1 MTVRLLI
8 VIILMPLV
16 IAAARGD
23 TDDPIRFGM
32 ASSWSGRILLT
43 PQDLLLHRSKPAWT
57 STEPALQRISTS
69 STVLRSALPGMDIRD
84 AAIWRGAII
93 ALRVQS
99 SGADVLVLDMELT
112 IRSQREVPLDRPL
125 QPTDRVVLACDDR
138 LSNAYV
144 LLGTDVFVFDPS
156 GRGASPRLI
165 ERRVQGVAVA
175 PMAHGEIA
183 IVHDVGGTAFL
194 TVRDARQQTRAAT
207 TVPGAP
213 MSTVIALERTIAVVS
228 EVDGSTETQITFV
241 DPETNETRTLT
252 VATTASLIDIAPGAE
267 DPLIAAVSLQQG
279 HYVLSV
285 GSPAAFTEGI
295 PSGTVLD
302 RDLGLP
308 VALRILGRRIYVI
321 DRAGLVTA
329 DLQGAI
335 QSRDPMELNIDA
347 RSAQVLER
355 SGVTYVT
362 SLTGS
367 ARLIEHRQPLWWAM
381 RAMKTIGAFLVPIV
395 LCAVILV
402 LWLRQRRLRRFID
415 TMLEVPGA
423 GLLFMLDASGRLI
436 RTNELAA
443 RLLRISGKVPMGRSF
458 HAYVQHRG
466 VEGVRAVL
474 TQAYTDQRPLSE
486 KVHVDDGD
494 EQREYVFTSVPMFGT
509 FGRLRGIVIT
519 GVDITEALERRR
531 LVNWAQL
538 AHDMQTNLSTIRL
551 NAEQLAREAAEG
563 GNERVRR
570 ILFQTR
576 VLTQRVRDLVSV
588 GRSEELVRAPV
599 HSAEFCTQIRHEF
612 DPEMFPHVTFSMK
625 LRGTMMNVDRLK
637 LSRAVR
643 NAVENAIK
651 ALRGQPGTVEI
662 ATWSDREHVY
672 IRVSDT
678 GVGMDTLT
686 LEHMMKPYFTT
697 AKDGSGTGIGTMIM
711 QHVTHLHGGS
721 LRVTSEPGHGTQVVF
736 RIPHMMQG
744 ARHTSDEA
752 METVTA

>member
-1 MTVRLLI
+1 
-8 VIILMPLV
+8 
-16 IAAARGD
+16 
-23 TDDPIRFGM
+23 
-32 ASSWSGRILLT
+32 
-43 PQDLLLHRSKPAWT
+43 
-57 STEPALQRISTS
+57 
-69 STVLRSALPGMDIRD
+69 
-84 AAIWRGAII
+84 
-93 ALRVQS
+93 
-99 SGADVLVLDMELT
+99 
-112 IRSQREVPLDRPL
+112 
-125 QPTDRVVLACDDR
+125 
-138 LSNAYV
+138 
-144 LLGTDVFVFDPS
+144 
-156 GRGASPRLI
+156 
-165 ERRVQGVAVA
+165 
-175 PMAHGEIA
+175 
-183 IVHDVGGTAFL
+183 
-194 TVRDARQQTRAAT
+194 
-207 TVPGAP
+207 
-213 MSTVIALERTIAVVS
+213 
-228 EVDGSTETQITFV
+228 
-241 DPETNETRTLT
+241 
-252 VATTASLIDIAPGAE
+252 
-267 DPLIAAVSLQQG
+267 
-279 HYVLSV
+279 
-285 GSPAAFTEGI
+285 
-295 PSGTVLD
+295 
-302 RDLGLP
+302 
-308 VALRILGRRIYVI
+308 
-321 DRAGLVTA
+321 
-329 DLQGAI
+329 
-335 QSRDPMELNIDA
+335 
-347 RSAQVLER
+347 
-355 SGVTYVT
+355 
-362 SLTGS
+362 
-367 ARLIEHRQPLWWAM
+367 M
-381 RAMKTIGAFLVPIV
+381 RAMKTIGAYLVPIL
-395 LCAVILV
+395 LCTVILI

-415 TMLEVPGA
+415 TMLEVPGT

-458 HAYVQHRG
+458 HAYVRHRG
-466 VEGVRAVL
+466 VEGVREVL

-551 NAEQLAREAAEG
+551 NAEQLAREAAES

-588 GRSEELVRAPV
+588 GRSEDLARAPV

-612 DPEMFPHVTFSMK
+612 DPEMFPQVTFSMK

-686 LEHMMKPYFTT
+686 LENMMKPYFTT

-744 ARHTSDEA
+744 ARHTADEA